1 MFYGAI
7 KTYPI
12 DKSRMTAIAE
22 TSKLF
27 QDKYGQNLD
36 GEKYTISRWISNEEF
51 FVAEIVFAEE
61 AISDTIPLNSSSR

>member
-61 AISDTIPLNSSSR
+61 AIKNNPDIKRSF